1 MLRGALAG
9 RPRPLG
15 EAPRRARADRC
26 PAAARVPSPAVR
38 QLLPPTD
45 PPAAEVDP
53 VELAWNA
60 DRPAPLGRPWVL
72 VNMVSSTDGA
82 ASVAG
87 RSGALGG
94 PADRAMFQ
102 ALREVP
108 DVILVAAGTVR
119 AEGYRPPDP
128 GADQRAR
135 RAEHG
140 RDPVPRLAVVSRSLD
155 LDLDAPLFTQA
166 RARPIVLT
174 GSRAPADRRA
184 DAAQVAEVVEAGEHG
199 VEPDRALAALGRL
212 GVEVVLCEG
221 GPSLLGQLV
230 DADLVDELCLS
241 LSPALVGGDS
251 GRIAHGPAPGE
262 LHALRLERVVE
273 ADGLLLL
280 RYRRARGTTEG

>member
-1 MLRGALAG
+1 MLRGALVAC
-9 RPRPLG
+9 PRAL
-15 EAPRRARADRC
+15 AP
-26 PAAARVPSPAVR
+26 ARVPSPAVR

-53 VELAWNA
+53 VELAWA
-60 DRPAPLGRPWVL
+60 VDRPAPLGRPWVL

-82 ASVAG
+82 AAVAG
-87 RSGALGG
+87 RSGGLGG

-128 GADQRAR
+128 TTDQRAR
-135 RAEHG
+135 RHEHG
-140 RDPVPRLAVVSRSLD
+140 HEPVPRLAVVSRSLA
-155 LDLDAPLFTQA
+155 LDLDAPLFTEA

-174 GSRAPADRRA
+174 GSSAPADRRA
-184 DAAQVAEVVEAGEHG
+184 AAAEVADVVEAGEDG
-199 VEPDRALAALGRL
+199 VAPDRALAALGEL
-212 GVEVVLCEG
+212 GVDVVLCEG

-230 DADLVDELCLS
+230 GADLVDELYLS
-241 LSPALVGGDS
+241 LSPSLVGGDS
-251 GRIAHGPAPGE
+251 PRICHGPHPGAVHE
-262 LHALRLERVVE
+262 LDLERVVE

-280 RYRRARGTTEG
+280 RYCRARAADVQAP